1 LERNEFGSDEVAGV
15 FQALAGLSQTMATA
29 GIIVSSV
36 TQDIISAALDGDI
49 TPDGGSVSPL
59 ILGGFAFPGST
70 YMVSGY
76 KHRSHDG
83 YSVDSANPAFSGTTP
98 GFEEENYGLTIGGR
112 FDGSGLFGA
121 SPGSLTLGVIGN
133 YTRTEIDID
142 APLAGLSGGS
152 ATVDSWSVGTFG
164 LVTDGTRY
172 GLVSVTGTFGSPET
186 ETEIVGPVSAAF
198 NNYAVATSAVV
209 GVLVP
214 VGGSVRLDLRGGLDY
229 VYTRS
234 DDFEDSIGV
243 EYTDAQMQ
251 DLSAG
256 ASARLFSIIKTDGYD
271 IRPFVQA
278 GVSHRLHYENEL
290 KVDGI
295 AFAFDEAETS
305 FFGRAGVDF
314 SLSQS
319 TQAYLAVRGDA
330 SEDFE
335 AIAAQFGLTFKL
347 D

>member
-1 LERNEFGSDEVAGV
+1 
-15 FQALAGLSQTMATA
+15 
-29 GIIVSSV
+29 
-36 TQDIISAALDGDI
+36 
-49 TPDGGSVSPL
+49 
-59 ILGGFAFPGST
+59 
-70 YMVSGY
+70 MVSGY

-83 YSVDSANPAFSGTTP
+83 YSVQSAVPAFSGSTP

-112 FDGSGLFGA
+112 FDGSEFFGA
-121 SPGSLTLGVIGN
+121 SPNSVTLGLLGN

-172 GLVSVTGTFGSPET
+172 GLLSVTGTFGSPET
-186 ETEIVGPVSAAF
+186 ETEIVGPISAAF

-214 VGGSVRLDLRGGLDY
+214 LGGSVRLDLRGGLDY
-229 VYTRS
+229 VYARS
-234 DDFEDSIGV
+234 EDFEDSLGV
-243 EYTDAQMQ
+243 DYTDGRTQEF
-251 DLSAG
+251 AG
-256 ASARLFSIIKTDGYD
+256 SASARLFSVIKADGYD
-271 IRPFVQA
+271 VRPFVQA
-278 GVSHRLHYENEL
+278 GVSHRFHYENEL

-295 AFAFDEAETS
+295 AFSFDEADTS
-305 FFGRAGVDF
+305 LFGRAGVDF